1 MCASNHN
8 RIKIRGDWSIGSN
21 GHLLLNLIANSFNL
35 GRDQDNMHPSAVFLY
50 FCLTLA
56 RKTAVAFLSPIA
68 HITAMTSN
76 DLRRHETCQYMSSFY
91 GKFDEEEEEE
101 DDEEEEEDDEFDE
114 LDVANFR
121 TRMASMFQTDDLD
134 DESSQEVDELIGL
147 ATSSKSQQ
155 PSEDW
160 AIPVDK
166 VVPGTVLLA
175 NPDYFCSNFGGNR
188 RVPNSELLGRFGL
201 SLPPPLELGPDRRAD
216 LLPVL
221 LVVDASKTKGT
232 RAILLNR
239 RTGHLLGDLEQPQ
252 QQDDGGSSA
261 APLLAKFCIQPLWFG
276 GVDSYSA
283 GLEMVHLCPA
293 VRGAKQLTEDG
304 LYWGGDPTQA
314 QDAMA
319 DPSLERPMS
328 GFDFKF
334 FVQSTM
340 FAPGQVEKEV
350 ASSTFFVANVS
361 TNVIFKSR
369 DRMGTK
375 RAKPLWTEIMEL
387 MGGKYTATKND
398 LYDEGDFEIDF
409 NTDS

>member
-1 MCASNHN
+1 MNSVLV
-8 RIKIRGDWSIGSN
+8 
-21 GHLLLNLIANSFNL
+21 LLCL
-35 GRDQDNMHPSAVFLY
+35 
-50 FCLTLA
+50 CLTLSN
-56 RKTAVAFLSPIA
+56 AFGFLFPHISPNKLALSP
-68 HITAMTSN
+68 
-76 DLRRHETCQYMSSFY
+76 RRPETCQHLSSFY
-91 GKFDEEEEEE
+91 GNFDEELE
-101 DDEEEEEDDEFDE
+101 DDEEEDEEDDDDEEFDD

-121 TRMASMFQTDDLD
+121 TRMSSMFQTE
-134 DESSQEVDELIGL
+134 ESKEVDELIGL
-147 ATSSKSQQ
+147 ATTKSQQ
-155 PSEDW
+155 SSKDW
-160 AIPVDK
+160 ARAVDT
-166 VVPGTVLLA
+166 VAPGTILLA
-175 NPDYFCSNFGGNR
+175 NPDYFCANFNGNR
-188 RVPNSELLGRFGL
+188 RVPSSDLLARFGL

-221 LVVDASKTKGT
+221 LVVDSSKTKGT

-239 RTGHLLGDLEQPQ
+239 RTGHLLGDLEQPL
-252 QQDDGGSSA
+252 DEGGSS
-261 APLLAKFCIQPLWFG
+261 PLLAKFCIQPLWFG

-340 FAPGQVEKEV
+340 FAPGQAEKEV
-350 ASSTFFVANVS
+350 ASSTFFLANVS
-361 TNVIFKSR
+361 TDVIFKSR

-375 RAKPLWTEIMEL
+375 RAKPLWTEIVEL
-387 MGGKYTATKND
+387 MGGKYEATKND
-398 LYDEGDFEIDF
+398 LYKEGDFEVDYT
-409 NTDS
+409 TDS

>member
-1 MCASNHN
+1 MYSV
-8 RIKIRGDWSIGSN
+8 
-21 GHLLLNLIANSFNL
+21 IAL
-35 GRDQDNMHPSAVFLY
+35 LY
-50 FCLTLA
+50 FYLTFSSA
-56 RKTAVAFLSPIA
+56 FAFLFPPVSRNKLA
-68 HITAMTSN
+68 LSS
-76 DLRRHETCQYMSSFY
+76 RRPETCHYLSSFY
-91 GKFDEEEEEE
+91 GKFDEELEDDEDDGEEE
-101 DDEEEEEDDEFDE
+101 DDEEFDD

-121 TRMASMFQTDDLD
+121 TRMSSMFQTEE
-134 DESSQEVDELIGL
+134 ESKGVDELIGL
-147 ATSSKSQQ
+147 ATTKSQQ
-155 PSEDW
+155 SLKDW
-160 AIPVDK
+160 ARAADTVA
-166 VVPGTVLLA
+166 PGTILLA
-175 NPDYFCSNFGGNR
+175 NPDFFCANFNGNR
-188 RVPNSELLGRFGL
+188 RVPRSDLLARFGL

-221 LVVDASKTKGT
+221 LVVDSSKTKGT

-252 QQDDGGSSA
+252 DEGGSS
-261 APLLAKFCIQPLWFG
+261 PLLAKFCIQPLWFG

-293 VRGAKQLTEDG
+293 VRGAKLLTEDG

-334 FVQSTM
+334 FVQSTV
-340 FAPGQVEKEV
+340 FAPGQAEKEV
-350 ASSTFFVANVS
+350 ASSTFFLANVS
-361 TNVIFKSR
+361 TDVIFKSR

-387 MGGKYTATKND
+387 MGGKYEATKND
-398 LYDEGDFEIDF
+398 LYNEGDFEVDF
-409 NTDS
+409 TTDS